1 MRFQNDG
8 KERRNHVTT
17 RQSYFSQNGVCS
29 VTGRV
34 TYVPHRST
42 RGHDAHV
49 DTTHTW
55 TRHTHVA
62 DKSCNTTTKL
72 VASPLRVL
80 PSPGPPLLGSPPL
93 RVPYS

>member
-55 TRHTHVA
+55 TRRTHGLEAHADMKHAWTRRTRGHDAHVDTTHTR
-62 DKSCNTTTKL
+62 S
-72 VASPLRVL
+72 
-80 PSPGPPLLGSPPL
+80 
-93 RVPYS
+93 